1 MFKVVSMLWQPDDF
15 AYFQR
20 RPIFRSMSTF
30 SRNERLKSRKLI
42 SRIFKEGQS
51 YVAYPLRVVWL
62 PVDAEGQLAT
72 GFGDTPAQL
81 AISVPKRS
89 FKTAVARNLL
99 KRRIREAYR
108 LNKNAWYEKLGAGNL
123 HLALMLVYV
132 AKEELPYADIENGI
146 KKMVKKFPGL

>member
-1 MFKVVSMLWQPDDF
+1 MHS
-15 AYFQR
+15 
-20 RPIFRSMSTF
+20 F

-42 SRIFKEGQS
+42 SRLFKAGHS

-62 PVDAEGQLAT
+62 PVDEEEQQFAGFEGA
-72 GFGDTPAQL
+72 PAQL

-108 LNKNAWYEKLGAGNL
+108 LNKQHWYGKLSAGGPR
-123 HLALMLVYV
+123 LALMLVYI
-132 AKEELPYADIENGI
+132 AKEELTFEEIESGI
-146 KKMVKKFPGL
+146 KKMVKKFPGQPA

>member
-1 MFKVVSMLWQPDDF
+1 ML
-15 AYFQR
+15 
-20 RPIFRSMSTF
+20 TF

-42 SRIFKEGQS
+42 SRLFKEGHS

-62 PVDAEGQLAT
+62 PVNEAEQQLT
-72 GFGDTPAQL
+72 GFGDTRVQL

-108 LNKNAWYEKLGAGNL
+108 LNKQDWYEKLAMANQ
-123 HLALMLVYV
+123 HLALMLVYI
-132 AKEELPYADIENGI
+132 AKEELAFGEIESGI
-146 KKMVKKFPGL
+146 KKMVKKFPGQAS